1 MAEPIA
7 GHRLENVPV
16 DADACFF
23 ERDDTVGRERFT
35 PTTLCRG
42 PWHADHCHAGP
53 PTGLLARAIERTTPH
68 KRLAR
73 LSVLLSRPIP
83 LAGFSI
89 VSEQISD
96 GKSVAIASACI
107 VRDDGKVAAR
117 AEGLLMSRR
126 PPLDT
131 PTQHA
136 SLGSPDD
143 ATPGPFPIRQTRH
156 GLPAFNTTAVEVRY
170 PPGQDGSVGRTAL
183 WMRAAALL
191 ADETPSPFQRI
202 CPLADCGNAIG
213 RNDDIPGIGFV
224 NADLTIA
231 LHRDP
236 VGEWLGS
243 DSEGFWEP
251 DGSGLAD
258 ARLFDANGAVGRA
271 LQTLVLLHPSRTT

>member
-1 MAEPIA
+1 MKS
-7 GHRLENVPV
+7 
-16 DADACFF
+16 DACFF
-23 ERDDTVGRERFT
+23 VRANDQGGREHFT
-35 PTTLCRG
+35 PTELCRG
-42 PWHADHCHAGP
+42 PWHSDHCHAGP
-53 PTGLLARAIERTTPH
+53 PTGLLARAIEQTVPQR
-68 KRLAR
+68 RLAR

-83 LAGFSI
+83 LEGFSI
-89 VSEQISD
+89 ISEQVSD
-96 GKSVAIASACI
+96 GKTVAIATSRI
-107 VRDDGKVAAR
+107 IGDDGKVAAR
-117 AEGLLMSRR
+117 ACGLLMIRK
-126 PPLDT
+126 PPIAT

-136 SLGSPDD
+136 FLGSPDD
-143 ATPGPFPIRQTRH
+143 ATPGPFPIKQTHHR
-156 GLPAFNTTAVEVRY
+156 LPAFNTMAVEVRY
-170 PPGQDGSVGRTAL
+170 PPGQDDLPGRTAL
-183 WMRAAALL
+183 WMRSAPLL

-258 ARLFDANGAVGRA
+258 ARLFDATGAVGRA
-271 LQTLVLLHPSRTT
+271 LQTLVLIHPADGGLSTAD

>member
-1 MAEPIA
+1 
-7 GHRLENVPV
+7 VKS
-16 DADACFF
+16 DACFF
-23 ERDDTVGRERFT
+23 VRDSDHVGRERFT
-35 PTTLCRG
+35 PTELCRG
-42 PWHADHCHAGP
+42 PWHPDHCHAGP
-53 PTGLLARAIERTTPH
+53 PTGLLARAIERTVPQ

-73 LSVLLSRPIP
+73 LTVLLSRPVP

-89 VSEQISD
+89 VSEQVSD
-96 GKSVAIASACI
+96 GKTVAIAN
-107 VRDDGKVAAR
+107 VRIIGYDGKVAAR
-117 AEGLLMSRR
+117 ACGLLMARK
-126 PPLDT
+126 PAIPT
-131 PTQHA
+131 PTQQA

-143 ATPGPFPIRQTRH
+143 AMPGPFPIRQTRH
-156 GLPAFNTTAVEVRY
+156 DLPAFNTVAVEVRY
-170 PPGQDGSVGRTAL
+170 PPGQDDATGRIAL
-183 WMRAAALL
+183 WMRSAPLL

-231 LHRDP
+231 LHCDP

-258 ARLFDANGAVGRA
+258 ARLFDASGSVGRA
-271 LQTLVLLHPSRTT
+271 LQTLVLIHPSP